1 MKAVNV
7 IKVMNT
13 IANFMFLTN
22 FPPSLMIDPMKRVP
36 KEEGVLI
43 LIRDNACA

>member
-22 FPPSLMIDPMKRVP
+22 FPPLMIDPMKRVP
-36 KEEGVLI
+36 KEEGGFNTYT
-43 LIRDNACA
+43 R